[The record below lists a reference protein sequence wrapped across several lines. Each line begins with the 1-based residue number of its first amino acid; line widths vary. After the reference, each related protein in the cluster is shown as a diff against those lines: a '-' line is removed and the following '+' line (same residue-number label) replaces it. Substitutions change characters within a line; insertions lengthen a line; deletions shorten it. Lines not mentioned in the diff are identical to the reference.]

1 MFNRAAA
8 AYHGV
13 GLQGCGFAVIQWRTL
28 LAMQT
33 VVELPEFIRRAQ
45 QLLSEGE
52 AQLLVSYLA
61 EFPQAGALIE
71 GTGGIRKIR
80 WAREG
85 MGKRGGIRVIYY
97 FHSERMPLYLL
108 TVFGKNERADLS
120 MAERVALG
128 KFVKRL
134 VDASR

>member
-1 MFNRAAA
+1 
-8 AYHGV
+8 
-13 GLQGCGFAVIQWRTL
+13 
-28 LAMQT
+28 MQT
-33 VVELPEFIRRAQ
+33 VVELPEFRRRAQ
-45 QLLSEGE
+45 QLLSENE

-61 EFPQAGALIE
+61 EFPQAGTLIE
-71 GTGGIRKIR
+71 GTGGIRKVR

-85 MGKRGGIRVIYY
+85 MGKRGGVRVIYY

-120 MAERVALG
+120 MAERVALA

-134 VDASR
+134 VDAAR